1 MNINFKK
8 KGYKIA
14 LISFIIL
21 ILFFFSV
28 FFCTNRISNE
38 LEHQLET
45 NLIDVANQNALAIS
59 NQLNDNYM
67 LLDSLFAEI
76 KELPGDISGNVM
88 LLKGFVKADNLKR
101 VTYCTPDGTAYTTDN
116 VGTNLSYREFFKRG
130 LQGKSTITG
139 VLTDALRPDTDEKII
154 IFSSPMYDDTT
165 NELLGVFG
173 LVYDAEVINASL
185 QVECFEGQGCSF
197 ATNEAGDIFGPLG
210 RFEYKRCRR
219 HETRAGCGCYAYGA
233 DGDPNA
239 SENRQDGCPEN
250 QPVQPGLHL
259 IGGFNLRDDTPRCLR
274 RGEPLRIGVVVETSS
289 L

>member
-14 LISFIIL
+14 LISLIIL

-28 FFCTNRISNE
+28 IYCTNQISNE

-101 VTYCTPDGTAYTTDN
+101 ITYCTPDGTAYTTDN
-116 VGTNLSYREFFKRG
+116 VVTNLSYRELFKRG

-173 LVYDAEVINASL
+173 LVYDIE
-185 QVECFEGQGCSF
+185 Q
-197 ATNEAGDIFGPLG
+197 
-210 RFEYKRCRR
+210 
-219 HETRAGCGCYAYGA
+219 
-233 DGDPNA
+233 
-239 SENRQDGCPEN
+239 
-250 QPVQPGLHL
+250 
-259 IGGFNLRDDTPRCLR
+259 
-274 RGEPLRIGVVVETSS
+274 
-289 L
+289 